1 MGCAHNTG
9 FFDSACALCTNN
21 ELLANQQKEN
31 RRIADQSERDA
42 RANREATQSQIRS
55 DEKLARDA
63 ADRADR
69 VERERQQHEEDMEER
84 RQERHEEQQERHEEK
99 IRLEKEKLNTAM
111 RIQERELSVA
121 GAKVELDSADK
132 AWNKNPSI
140 ETATKY
146 AFSRIAYYEAI
157 GKDPGCRPESIPA
170 IFADYLEFECKISD
184 EKGEVNLREIENEWN
199 KAQFLSHVASLGE
212 LFSPDDPLLKKINSD
227 TAAMLKHVQDSL
239 HSKKNMALLEKS
251 KKAAKEAA
259 EKAFSELQAR
269 LAREEAERQARLA
282 REEAQRVEEERIA
295 AEMWEAERP
304 MREAAEAQRKKEKG
318 IRIISLISTISVL
331 LLPLSLPNARPIWA
345 PVLFILGVK
354 IGRVHISQFLLPN
367 FYDAKEN
374 WFAKIRVFQINVA
387 GLIVAIPPTVASAY
401 LSHALFSAAYKNE
414 IISIIYSL
422 IVGVIVLLYLG
433 QRNIYRLYV
442 KQSLADFA
450 ITLISELYKFLRYA
464 PSNIYEMFVI

>member
-21 ELLANQQKEN
+21 VLLENQQKEN

-111 RIQERELSVA
+111 RIQEQELIVA

-132 AWNKNPSI
+132 AWNKNPSLGSAW
-140 ETATKY
+140 EY
-146 AFSRIAYYEAI
+146 AMARIAYYQAI
-157 GKDPGCRPESIPA
+157 GKDHGFRYEEIPA
-170 IFADYLEFECKISD
+170 IFAEYLEFDCKISD
-184 EKGEVNLREIENEWN
+184 SLGEVDLSRVQDEWN
-199 KAQFLSHVASLGE
+199 RAQFLTHIASLGE
-212 LFSPDDPLLKKINSD
+212 LFSPDDQILKRIHLD
-227 TAAMLKHVQDSL
+227 TFHLLKHVQDVL
-239 HSKKNMALLEKS
+239 NSKKNIALLEKS

-282 REEAQRVEEERIA
+282 REEELRIEEERIA
-295 AEMWEAERP
+295 AEKWEAERP

-354 IGRVHISQFLLPN
+354 IGRIHISQFILPN
-367 FYDAKEN
+367 FSGAREN
-374 WFAKIRVFQINVA
+374 WIAKIRVFQINVI
-387 GLIVAIPPTVASAY
+387 GLVVVIPPTVASVY
-401 LSHALFSAAYKNE
+401 LSHLLFSATYKNE
-414 IISIIYSL
+414 IVAIIYSV
-422 IVGVIVLLYLG
+422 IVGVIVMLYLG
-433 QRNIYRLYV
+433 ERNIFRLYE

-450 ITLISELYKFLRYA
+450 ITLISELYNYLRHV
-464 PSNIYEMFVI
+464 PSNIRKMFVI

>member
-132 AWNKNPSI
+132 AWNKNPSL
-140 ETATKY
+140 ESAWKY
-146 AFSRIAYYEAI
+146 AISRIAYYQAI
-157 GKDPGCRPESIPA
+157 GKDPGFRPEEIPA
-170 IFADYLEFECKISD
+170 IFAEYLEFDCKISD
-184 EKGEVNLREIENEWN
+184 SLGEVDLSRMRDEWN
-199 KAQFLSHVASLGE
+199 RAQFLTHVASLGE
-212 LFSPDDPLLKKINSD
+212 LFSPDDPLLKAINLTTFD
-227 TAAMLKHVQDSL
+227 LLKHVQDVL
-239 HSKKNMALLEKS
+239 NSKKNIALLEKS

-259 EKAFSELQAR
+259 EKAHAELQAR
-269 LAREEAERQARLA
+269 LAREEAERRAHLA

-295 AEMWEAERP
+295 AEKWEAERP

-318 IRIISLISTISVL
+318 IRIISLISTISVF
-331 LLPLSLPNARPIWA
+331 LLPLSLSNARPVWA

-354 IGRVHISQFLLPN
+354 IGRIHISQFVLPN
-367 FYDAKEN
+367 FSDAKEN
-374 WFAKIRVFQINVA
+374 WLAKIRVFQINVA